1 MSKTF
6 PKKSLFIDKNV
17 FTTTIIPSNNKDE
30 IIGLAKAGEF
40 GKLEQL
46 LLNMPVK
53 TIFEDTILHTII
65 KSDMTPIQKET
76 IISLLLKK
84 GVPINKLDDTGL
96 PPIYYAVNQQL
107 DTVTKLLIDKKAN
120 LNIKLPNGFDLF
132 QTALMPS
139 IKECPA
145 QLINIKDQVDIG
157 RVESQM
163 LDTERE
169 FRKVILGL
177 PDSLNMI
184 KDVLNFLEKYPEFS
198 IKYIDLSKKDD
209 AGNPEPTIENIRDI
223 NILDQETKQYFP
235 MFKNDVHFKLK
246 SLGTDLIKFVTPYN
260 ESQINEFINTGIS
273 TINNEFNSTLK
284 TNLLSTDFPK
294 INDIYQINGVP
305 DYDYNTIYNNLFDF
319 EGYNI
324 DKIEAKL
331 NSELDEFIETIYQ
344 NYDKFNTDILE
355 KIDEINNILIIPA
368 SAARAAVPP
377 RGARPGIPAIIPGP
391 KYKSI
396 NALILPLDTPINFDD
411 NTIIN
416 FANIVALQYNYRG
429 FIGGRPGDVMI
440 NVGLTDIKD
449 NHIETIHT
457 NITPNDSIQKKLIN
471 IRRLLYYYTISLKT
485 ILYIIEN
492 LPIYEYYSN
501 DFNDTDMPNNIKKD
515 MNKKFDELMQ
525 ILLNDANPIKDIK
538 KFNEYVIKINNISN
552 IFKLNHKYNLP
563 NPPKLLFNNNFLLF
577 KPNELEVDINN
588 NTNNINEIGLYGDVN
603 LNYKL
608 YNQNPPAIP
617 LPNIIDPIL
626 PPEPV
631 AFKYQITNFI
641 ESNDDVDDFPYINNL
656 IIPDEYNHLKIMLM
670 VFHKKIF
677 TEITQTNTASYI
689 EIRNKLQTN
698 NSLINPDII
707 EKLTL
712 SSLNN
717 AIVNTFREI
726 VNLAINNTSEIL
738 VGKEL
743 QKLDNGVDN
752 AKFLENLQ
760 KRLNKKDIKR
770 IGNNNYYL
778 DENYSN
784 GEPIDMIPC
793 LNNNVKLI
801 KLLRK
806 KIHVNVREYQYLIF
820 KLGIPDLL
828 DSDINNNKI
837 GKVDLVEYFKKHKI
851 KLITDITYLNN
862 ELKEKLTRNNLDFFN
877 VGNSNI
883 YINDPD
889 KELPESKKFKKEIY
903 DSLTNDQIVANKYLT
918 DKLKLQLDNLFTNII
933 KPKVEEYL
941 KFFVDTPLN
950 NINPIIPSL
959 NIINEY
965 LQINPKQIKE
975 SPRSLDTIVDEFSKL
990 YLDNVASTPQK
1001 NISSLYNE
1009 KFKPKLI
1016 KFLEHMSQYYLN
1028 VYRNHLRYIFN
1039 KYRYEQLLNKFR

>member
-1 MSKTF
+1 MSKYI
-6 PKKSLFIDKNV
+6 PKKSLYIDKNV
-17 FTTTIIPSNNKDE
+17 FTSTIIPSNNKDE
-30 IIGLAKAGEF
+30 IVGLAKAGEF
-40 GKLEQL
+40 GKLEQI

-65 KSDMTPIQKET
+65 KSDMTPIQKYT
-76 IISLLLKK
+76 IIELLLKK

-107 DTVTKLLIDKKAN
+107 DKITKLLIDKKAN

-157 RVESQM
+157 KVESQM

-184 KDVLNFLEKYPEFS
+184 KDVLQFLEKYPEFS
-198 IKYIDLSKKDD
+198 IKYIDLS
-209 AGNPEPTIENIRDI
+209 NPSVNDI
-223 NILDQETKQYFP
+223 WDTNILDQGTKQYFP
-235 MFKNDVHFKLK
+235 MFKNDIHFKLK
-246 SLGTDLIKFVTPYN
+246 SLGTDLIKFVTSYN
-260 ESQINEFINTGIS
+260 ESQINEFINTGIL
-273 TINNEFNSTLK
+273 TIKTEFNSTLK
-284 TNLLSTDFPK
+284 TNLLSTNFPK
-294 INDIYQINGVP
+294 VNDVKINARN
-305 DYDYNTIYNNLFDF
+305 YDDIYNNLFNF
-319 EGYNI
+319 EGYSI
-324 DKIEAKL
+324 DSIETKL
-331 NSELDEFIETIYQ
+331 NVELDEFIEIIYQ
-344 NYDKFNTDILE
+344 NYDKFSTDILE
-355 KIDEINNILIIPA
+355 KIEEINNILIIPA
-368 SAARAAVPP
+368 RAAIPARAFVPA
-377 RGARPGIPAIIPGP
+377 RGARPAIPARAFVPAIIAGP

-396 NALILPLDTPINFDD
+396 NNTILPINTDINFDD
-411 NTIIN
+411 NNRIN
-416 FANIVALQYNYRG
+416 LPNLFALQFNYRR
-429 FIGGRPGDVMI
+429 FVGGQPGDDI
-440 NVGLTDIKD
+440 IKGGLTDIKN
-449 NHIETIHT
+449 NHIENIKT
-457 NITPNDSIQKKLIN
+457 NADPNDSIQQKLIN
-471 IRRLLYYYTISLKT
+471 IRSLLYYYTISLKT

-492 LPIYEYYSN
+492 LPIFQYYSN
-501 DFNDTDMPNNIKKD
+501 DFNDTDMTNNIKID
-515 MNKKFDELMQ
+515 MYKKFDELMQ
-525 ILLNDANPIKDIK
+525 ILENDANPIKDIK

-552 IFKLNHKYNLP
+552 IFKLNQKYNLP

-577 KPNELEVDINN
+577 RPNELEVDIAN

-608 YNQNPPAIP
+608 YNQNPPVIP
-617 LPNIIDPIL
+617 PPNIVDPIL
-626 PPEPV
+626 PNL
-631 AFKYQITNFI
+631 ANKYQITNFI
-641 ESNDDVDDFPYINNL
+641 ESNDEVDDFPYISNL

-670 VFHKKIF
+670 IFHKKIY
-677 TEITQTNTASYI
+677 TEITQRNIANYTR
-689 EIRNKLQTN
+689 IRDKLQAN
-698 NSLINPDII
+698 NPTINPDII
-707 EKLTL
+707 EKLSL

-726 VNLAINNTSEIL
+726 VNLGINNTSEIL

-743 QKLDNGVDN
+743 QKLDKGVDN
-752 AKFLENLQ
+752 AKFLENL
-760 KRLNKKDIKR
+760 KERLNKKDIKR
-770 IGNNNYYL
+770 IGNTNNYYL

-793 LNNNVKLI
+793 LNNNVNLI

-820 KLGIPDLL
+820 KLGIPELL

-837 GKVDLVEYFKKHKI
+837 GKTDLVEYFKKHKT
-851 KLITDITYLNN
+851 KFLSDITYLND
-862 ELKEKLTRNNLDFFN
+862 ELKQKLTRANLDFFKIDD
-877 VGNSNI
+877 NI

-889 KELPESKKFKKEIY
+889 IELPESKKFKKDIY
-903 DSLTNDQIVANKYLT
+903 DSLTSDQIVANKYLT
-918 DKLKLQLDNLFTNII
+918 DKLKLQLDNLFKTII
-933 KPKVEEYL
+933 KPTVEEYL
-941 KFFVDTPLN
+941 KFFVDTPLD

-975 SPRSLDTIVDEFSKL
+975 SPRSIDTIVDEFSKL
-990 YLDNVASTPQK
+990 YLDNVVSTPQK

-1009 KFKPKLI
+1009 KFKPNLI
-1016 KFLEHMSQYYLN
+1016 KFLEYISQYYLN

-1039 KYRYEQLLNKFR
+1039 KYRYEKLLNMF

>member
-1 MSKTF
+1 MSKYI
-6 PKKSLFIDKNV
+6 PKKPFFIDKNV

-30 IIGLAKAGEF
+30 IIGLAKAGEY

-65 KSDMTPIQKET
+65 KSEMTPIQKYK
-76 IISLLLKK
+76 IIELLLKK

-107 DTVTKLLIDKKAN
+107 DKITKLLIDKKAN

-184 KDVLNFLEKYPEFS
+184 KDVLDFLKKYPEFS
-198 IKYIDLSKKDD
+198 IKYIDLSKKDA
-209 AGNPEPTIENIRDI
+209 AGNPEPIVDNIWDT

-235 MFKNDVHFKLK
+235 MFKNNIYFKLK
-246 SLGTDLIKFVTPYN
+246 SLGNDLTKFVTSYN

-273 TINNEFNSTLK
+273 TIKNEFNSTLK

-294 INDIYQINGVP
+294 INDGYQINGVR
-305 DYDYNTIYNNLFDF
+305 DYNDIYNNLFDF
-319 EGYNI
+319 EEYSI

-331 NSELDEFIETIYQ
+331 NRELDEFIKQIK
-344 NYDKFNTDILE
+344 DKFEEFKDEFKE
-355 KIDEINNILIIPA
+355 KIVEIRTELNRIPLSLIGPNPSSGAVLRLMRNNMVIVNRNIDNFIGGSNNYTRVINNILNDINLKLNAKYIIPTNSIDTKLIKIRELLHYYLTA
-368 SAARAAVPP
+368 IVTCRYIIINSL
-377 RGARPGIPAIIPGP
+377 IHQEYINEFNIIPDIRIGRVTL
-391 KYKSI
+391 KSI
-396 NALILPLDTPINFDD
+396 VIKKYDELLALLDSN
-411 NTIIN
+411 N
-416 FANIVALQYNYRG
+416 
-429 FIGGRPGDVMI
+429 
-440 NVGLTDIKD
+440 DIK
-449 NHIETIHT
+449 I
-457 NITPNDSIQKKLIN
+457 
-471 IRRLLYYYTISLKT
+471 
-485 ILYIIEN
+485 
-492 LPIYEYYSN
+492 
-501 DFNDTDMPNNIKKD
+501 FNNI
-515 MNKKFDELMQ
+515 
-525 ILLNDANPIKDIK
+525 I
-538 KFNEYVIKINNISN
+538 IKINNISN
-552 IFKLNHKYNLP
+552 IYKLNQKYNSSI
-563 NPPKLLFNNNFLLF
+563 PPKLLFNDNFFTIKPYEYKFDVFNNLNTDISNNIGFYGKTNNYILF
-577 KPNELEVDINN
+577 KEVLPIVPRPSAITPVPPLPLTVAYNYEISNIPVDDINN
-588 NTNNINEIGLYGDVN
+588 ANFFNNY
-603 LNYKL
+603 
-608 YNQNPPAIP
+608 
-617 LPNIIDPIL
+617 
-626 PPEPV
+626 
-631 AFKYQITNFI
+631 
-641 ESNDDVDDFPYINNL
+641 NL

-670 VFHKKIF
+670 VFHKKIY
-677 TEITQTNTASYI
+677 TEITQTNI
-689 EIRNKLQTN
+689 ENYTRIKNKLETSN
-698 NSLINPDII
+698 PTINPDII

-712 SSLNN
+712 LSLNN

-743 QKLDNGVDN
+743 QKLDNDVDN

-770 IGNNNYYL
+770 IGNTNNYYL

-784 GEPIDMIPC
+784 GEPIDMILC
-793 LNNNVKLI
+793 LNNNVNLI

-820 KLGIPDLL
+820 KLGIPELL
-828 DSDINNNKI
+828 ESDINNNNKI
-837 GKVDLVEYFKKHKI
+837 GKTDLESYLFKHYTKFI
-851 KLITDITYLNN
+851 DDITYINN
-862 ELKEKLTRNNLDFFN
+862 ELKQKLTRANLDFFK
-877 VGNSNI
+877 VTDDI
-883 YINDPD
+883 YINYSNDGDISVFLENIKLPD
-889 KELPESKKFKKEIY
+889 TKKIKKDIY
-903 DSLTNDQIVANKYLT
+903 DSLTSDQIVVNKYLT
-918 DKLKLQLDNLFTNII
+918 KFIKKKLNNLFTNII

-1001 NISSLYNE
+1001 NIPSLYNE
-1009 KFKPKLI
+1009 KFKPNLI
-1016 KFLEHMSQYYLN
+1016 KFIEHMSQYYLN
-1028 VYRNHLRYIFN
+1028 VFRNHMRYRFN
-1039 KYRYEQLLNKFR
+1039 AYRYEKLLVKLT